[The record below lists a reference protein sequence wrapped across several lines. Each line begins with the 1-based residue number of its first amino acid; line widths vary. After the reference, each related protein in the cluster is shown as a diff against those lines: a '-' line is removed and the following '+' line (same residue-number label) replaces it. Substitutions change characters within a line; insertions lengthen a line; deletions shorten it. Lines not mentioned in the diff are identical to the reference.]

1 MPTITPDF
9 QPHPFLRGAH
19 RQTVMATFRKTS
31 LAFAHTKRHVVPVSD
46 GDAVVL
52 HDDQPGDWSPGDPA
66 ALLIHG
72 LCGCHA
78 ASYMVR
84 LAFEFMQRGAR
95 TFRLDMRGCGA
106 SVPLCNGITHAGRSD
121 DVLAALDAIAQSTER
136 GPLYAIGV
144 SLGGNQL
151 LRGLGE
157 WGRGRASL
165 GFPADRLHAAAAV
178 APPVDLIRCS
188 QHMDRTSLRFY
199 NQFFIRMLLQRLP
212 AHMRDQPPLTELLKA
227 RRPRTVREL
236 DDRITAPL
244 AGFRDALD
252 YYEQSA
258 ALSRLDAIPVPTL
271 VLASEDDPIVPV
283 GTFREAPWSESTTL
297 AITRHG
303 GHVGYI
309 GTKQHGNWM
318 ERLLVEW
325 LTQQ

>member
-9 QPHPFLRGAH
+9 QPHPFLRGGH
-19 RQTVMATFRKTS
+19 RQTVWATFRKS
-31 LAFAHTKRHVVPVSD
+31 PLAFAATERHVVSVSD

-52 HDDQPGDWSPGDPA
+52 HDDRPPDWSPGKPS

-72 LCGCHA
+72 LCGCHTA
-78 ASYMVR
+78 NYMVR
-84 LAFEFMQRGAR
+84 LAREFLQRGVR

-106 SVPLCNGITHAGRSD
+106 STPLCTGITHAGRSD
-121 DVLAALDAIAQSTER
+121 DVLAAFHTIAGLTRQ

-157 WGRGRASL
+157 LGRGAASL
-165 GFPADRLHAAAAV
+165 DFPSERLQAAAAV

-188 QHMDRTSLRFY
+188 DHMDRASLRFY
-199 NQFFIRMLLQRLP
+199 NQFFIRMLLQRMP
-212 AHMRDQPPLTELLKA
+212 AHLRDQSALADLKG

-236 DDRITAPL
+236 DDQLTAPL
-244 AGFRDALD
+244 AGFRDAAD
-252 YYEQSA
+252 YYHQSA
-258 ALSRLDAIPVPTL
+258 ALSRLHAISIPTL
-271 VLASEDDPIVPV
+271 VLTSEDDPIVPV
-283 GTFREAPWSESTTL
+283 SSFREAAWSDSTTL

-309 GTKQHGNWM
+309 GTKQQGNWM
-318 ERLLVEW
+318 ERLLVDW
-325 LTQQ
+325 LMQQ